1 MSEEVLS
8 LQGVDDGVWYVYTET
23 SRYIIDLDKK
33 LGMREPG
40 KGAGSAPG
48 HNQKAEASEMRA
60 DGEWFKVVGVY
71 CEVGPGMTII
81 CEGIAQADIYTLRQT
96 TFVRR
101 IEKVETNG

>member
-1 MSEEVLS
+1 MGKEVVS
-8 LQGVDDGVWYVYTET
+8 LKGVDEGVWHVYTET
-23 SRYIIDLDKK
+23 SRYVIDLDKK

-40 KGAGSAPG
+40 KGAGAVKG
-48 HNQKAEASEMRA
+48 HSVNPVAETLRA

-81 CEGIAQADIYTLRQT
+81 CEGIAKADIYTMRQT